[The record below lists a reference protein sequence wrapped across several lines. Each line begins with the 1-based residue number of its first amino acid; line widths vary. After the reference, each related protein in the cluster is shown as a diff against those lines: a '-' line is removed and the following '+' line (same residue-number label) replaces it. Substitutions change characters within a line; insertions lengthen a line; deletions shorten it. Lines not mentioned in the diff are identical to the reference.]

1 MNSPVLVNMLVQAA
15 VMIILCIGF
24 TLTYMMEKF
33 PNFGHTSIATVGTII
48 AFSLV
53 RIWGYNPYSTWLV
66 STTACGLL
74 AMGLYLL
81 VVRPIK
87 TNGPHIIT
95 LSFVF
100 FAIAIVVGSMVSIFS
115 YWFMYSQG
123 NLAQGFYLT
132 PFDFSWQGYP
142 GVLVVGLPLCAVIVI
157 ALYLFFTRV
166 RLGIAVRA
174 VAENEPLAAIL
185 GVNTYIIHIFSWFIT
200 GALAGLA
207 GAIIPLWR
215 YTGLGYSDTFL
226 VLVMAGSVLGGI
238 QSVAGAVIGGFL
250 LSMVE
255 KGLTLWMMEVYGVW
269 TADWGGLISPL
280 FIVTV
285 MMIEPE
291 GIMGILDNP
300 NHPIRTLRRRL
311 NLFRIVRKSERSSP
325 RSRVFV

>member
-1 MNSPVLVNMLVQAA
+1 MLVQAT
-15 VMIILCIGF
+15 VIIILCIGF

-33 PNFGHTSIATVGTII
+33 PNFGHTAIATVGTII
-48 AFSLV
+48 SFSLL
-53 RIWGYNPYSTWLV
+53 RIFGYNPYSTWLV

-87 TNGPHIIT
+87 TNGANVIT

-100 FAIAIVVGSMVSIFS
+100 FAIAIVVGSMVNVFS
-115 YWFMYSQG
+115 YWFKYNQG
-123 NLAQGFYLT
+123 FNAQGFNLT

-142 GVLVVGLPLCAVIVI
+142 GVLVVSLPLCAVIVI
-157 ALYLFFTRV
+157 TLYLFFTRV

-185 GVNTYIIHIFSWFIT
+185 GVNTYIIHIFSWFLT

-238 QSVAGAVIGGFL
+238 QSIAGAVIGGFL
-250 LSMVE
+250 LSIVE
-255 KGLTLWMMEVYGVW
+255 KGLTLWMMEVFGVW

-280 FIVTV
+280 LIITV

-300 NHPIRTLRRRL
+300 NHPIRNLSRRL
-311 NLFRIVRKSERSSP
+311 NFFRLVRKSEHSSP
-325 RSRVFV
+325 RSREFV